1 MGRTSQT
8 RRRTYFMVLPLDDP
22 LSLTEN
28 DHIGTSK
35 FVVCSAKWNTPLTF
49 LFLPSRFLP
58 LFARHHV

>member
-1 MGRTSQT
+1 
-8 RRRTYFMVLPLDDP
+8 MVLPLDDP